1 MSNIPG
7 GGAGP
12 TILDGRYELQQQ
24 VGVGGS
30 SIVYRALDQ
39 RLGRTVAVK
48 LLRPHLAQDPAYLQR
63 FQEEGRRAAQVSYPY
78 IAAVLDLSA
87 DPAHPYIITEYVD
100 GQPLN
105 RLAPLPIAE
114 AVEYT
119 RQAAEGLSFLHSQQ
133 LVHGDVKPE
142 NILVG
147 KDGRVK
153 LVDLG
158 IASPPGAQA
167 GATIMGSP
175 AYVAP
180 ERLQGAPL
188 STRADVYG
196 LGATLFEALTG
207 RPPFVGQTAQEVAAQ
222 NLSSNPPDVLSL
234 RPDAPPALAGI
245 VSRALAKDPAQRY
258 PDMASLVKALGG
270 LQLSAGQTTGP
281 LPRAAVTPPIPAATP
296 PPAPRPTPVTPAPM
310 PAAANVPPNYPPPR
324 TPAAAPQPRRNR
336 GLGWAGLL
344 ALLALLCL
352 ALAAFMFIQ
361 QNLTART
368 PVVIPPVSPTTAA
381 PIATTAP
388 TKQPPTTAPTK
399 APPTAAPTKPP
410 ATDTPQPPTPTE
422 KPTFTTEP
430 PPTKAPPTATKA
442 PPTPAPPTKA
452 PPTVAPTAAATQAL
466 IEVPRVLGL
475 TQKQANIAIEAAGLK
490 VGKIDAAPT
499 NEVPPDT
506 VIGQLP
512 EAGTR
517 VPPGTR
523 VNYLLAEKPAGAPAV
538 FIWPSQLFDTPSNLQ
553 GLPGQGDLR
562 VPGAPASDGK
572 PGRRVGHR

>member
-7 GGAGP
+7 GAAGP
-12 TILDGRYELQQQ
+12 TILDGRYQLQQQ

-30 SIVYRALDQ
+30 SVVYRALDQ

-48 LLRPHLAQDPAYLQR
+48 LLRPHLAQDPAYMQR
-63 FQEEGRRAAQVSYPY
+63 FQGEARRAAQVSYPY

-87 DPAHPYIITEYVD
+87 DPARPYIVMEYVD

-105 RLAPLPIAE
+105 RLAPLPVAD

-119 RQAAEGLSFLHSQQ
+119 RQAAEGLAFLHSQQ

-158 IASPPGAQA
+158 IASPPGAPA

-207 RPPFVGQTAQEVAAQ
+207 RPPFVGPTAQDVAAQ
-222 NLSSNPPDVLSL
+222 NLSSTPPDLLSL
-234 RPDAPPALAGI
+234 RPDAPPALAAI

-258 PDMASLVKALGG
+258 PDMASLVKGLAG

-281 LPRAAVTPPIPAATP
+281 LPRAVTPPAPAA
-296 PPAPRPTPVTPAPM
+296 RPTPVAPASV

-324 TPAAAPQPRRNR
+324 TPVAAPQPRRNR

-344 ALLALLCL
+344 ALLSILCL
-352 ALAAFMFIQ
+352 ALAGFMFIQ
-361 QNLTART
+361 QNLAARQ
-368 PVVIPPVSPTTAA
+368 PAIVVPPSPTTAPPATAA
-381 PIATTAP
+381 PVKPSATTAP
-388 TKQPPTTAPTK
+388 PKPT
-399 APPTAAPTKPP
+399 

-422 KPTFTTEP
+422 KPTEKPTFTTEP
-430 PPTKAPPTATKA
+430 PTATKAPPTATKA
-442 PPTPAPPTKA
+442 PPT
-452 PPTVAPTAAATQAL
+452 VAPTSAATQAL
-466 IEVPRVLGL
+466 VDVPRVLGL
-475 TQKQANIAIEAAGLK
+475 TQKQANIAIEGAGLK
-490 VGKIDAAPT
+490 VGTITSRPT
-499 NEVPPDT
+499 NEFPPDT
-506 VIGQLP
+506 VIGQQP
-512 EAGTR
+512 AAGTR
-517 VPPGTR
+517 APAGTR
-523 VNYLLAEKPAGAPAV
+523 VNYELAEKPTGSPAV
-538 FIWPSQLFDTPSNLQ
+538 FIWPPQLFDTPSSLQ
-553 GLPGQGDLR
+553 APPGQGDLG
-562 VPGAPASDGK
+562 VPAAPASDGK

>member
-7 GGAGP
+7 GASGA
-12 TILDGRYELQQQ
+12 TILDGRYQLQQQ
-24 VGVGGS
+24 IGVGGS
-30 SIVYRALDQ
+30 SVVYRALDQ

-63 FQEEGRRAAQVSYPY
+63 FQEEARRAAQVSYPY

-87 DPAHPYIITEYVD
+87 DPAQPYIVMEYVD

-105 RLAPLPIAE
+105 RLAPLPIAD

-119 RQAAEGLSFLHSQQ
+119 RQAAEGLAFLHGQQ

-167 GATIMGSP
+167 GTTIMGSP

-222 NLSSNPPDVLSL
+222 NLSSNPPDLLSL
-234 RPDAPPALAGI
+234 RPDAPPALAAI

-258 PDMASLVKALGG
+258 PDMASLSKGLAG
-270 LQLSAGQTTGP
+270 LQMSAGQTTGP
-281 LPRAAVTPPIPAATP
+281 LPRAAAAAVPVAAT
-296 PPAPRPTPVTPAPM
+296 
-310 PAAANVPPNYPPPR
+310 AAATSPARSGGAPPTYPPPR
-324 TPAAAPQPRRNR
+324 TPAPAPQPRRNR

-344 ALLALLCL
+344 ALLAVLCL
-352 ALAAFMFIQ
+352 ALAGFMFIQ
-361 QNLTART
+361 QNLSSRLA
-368 PVVIPPVSPTTAA
+368 PAIIPPSPTLAVPT
-381 PIATTAP
+381 ATTAP
-388 TKQPPTTAPTK
+388 GKPSATPQPAKPTATETQPKPTTAPTEPKPTITPKPTFTAIAPTATK
-399 APPTAAPTKPP
+399 APPTAAPSP
-410 ATDTPQPPTPTE
+410 
-422 KPTFTTEP
+422 
-430 PPTKAPPTATKA
+430 
-442 PPTPAPPTKA
+442 
-452 PPTVAPTAAATQAL
+452 AATAVPTQAMV
-466 IEVPRVLGL
+466 EVPRVLGL
-475 TQKQANIAIEAAGLK
+475 AQKQANIAIEAAGLR
-490 VGKIDAAPT
+490 VGNIDTLAT

-506 VIGQLP
+506 VVGQQP
-512 EAGTR
+512 APGARVPAGTR
-517 VPPGTR
+517 VNF
-523 VNYLLAEKPAGAPAV
+523 VIAEKPAGAPAV
-538 FIWPSQLFDTPSNLQ
+538 FIWPFPQFDTPSSLQAPQ
-553 GLPGQGDLR
+553 GLGDQG
-562 VPGAPASDGK
+562 VPAAPAPSSK